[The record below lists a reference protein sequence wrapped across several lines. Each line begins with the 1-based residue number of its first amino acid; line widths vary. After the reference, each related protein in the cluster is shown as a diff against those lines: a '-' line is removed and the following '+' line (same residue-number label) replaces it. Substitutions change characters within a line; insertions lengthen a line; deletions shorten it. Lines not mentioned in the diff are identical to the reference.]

1 MSDHSNLVAWNNNN
15 HSLLSFTVLLAS
27 KLYGFYLGSL
37 RQLQSDGGKPV
48 MLRASSLTHL
58 APGLGRFE
66 QLEFLAHLS
75 LSLCCF
81 ASMVAQ
87 GSRGLCPKRQDS
99 QVSFRG
105 LAPEA
110 TQKSIASSSSKG
122 SYILGKWN
130 KSSLL
135 MRRGSNGFL
144 CGFWG

>member
-1 MSDHSNLVAWNNNN
+1 MSGHSNLVAWNNNN
-15 HSLLSFTVLLAS
+15 HSLLFFTVLLAS

-37 RQLQSDGGKPV
+37 KQLQSDGGKPGV
-48 MLRASSLTHL
+48 MLRASSLIHL

-75 LSLCCF
+75 LSLSLCCF
-81 ASMVAQ
+81 ASRVAQ
-87 GSRGLCPKRQDS
+87 GSRGLCPKRRES
-99 QVSFRG
+99 QVPFMV

-110 TQKSIASSSSKG
+110 TQKSIAFSSSKG

-135 MRRGSNGFL
+135 TRRASKNIF
-144 CGFWG
+144 

>member
-27 KLYGFYLGSL
+27 KPYDFYLGSL
-37 RQLQSDGGKPV
+37 KQLQSDGGKPRV
-48 MLRASSLTHL
+48 MLRASSLIHL
-58 APGLGRFE
+58 TPGLGRFE

-87 GSRGLCPKRQDS
+87 GSRGLCPKRWES
-99 QVSFRG
+99 QVPFMD
-105 LAPEA
+105 LAPKA
-110 TQKSIASSSSKG
+110 TQKSIASSFSKG
-122 SYILGKWN
+122 SYILRKWN

-135 MRRGSNGFL
+135 MRRASKNIF
-144 CGFWG
+144 

>member
-15 HSLLSFTVLLAS
+15 HSLLFFTVLLAS

-37 RQLQSDGGKPV
+37 KQLQSDGGKPGV
-48 MLRASSLTHL
+48 MLRASSLIHL

-66 QLEFLAHLS
+66 QLEFLVHLS
-75 LSLCCF
+75 FSLCCF
-81 ASMVAQ
+81 ASRVAEV
-87 GSRGLCPKRQDS
+87 SRGLCPKRRES
-99 QVSFRG
+99 QVPFMV

-110 TQKSIASSSSKG
+110 TQKSIVFSSSKG

-135 MRRGSNGFL
+135 TRRASKNIF
-144 CGFWG
+144 